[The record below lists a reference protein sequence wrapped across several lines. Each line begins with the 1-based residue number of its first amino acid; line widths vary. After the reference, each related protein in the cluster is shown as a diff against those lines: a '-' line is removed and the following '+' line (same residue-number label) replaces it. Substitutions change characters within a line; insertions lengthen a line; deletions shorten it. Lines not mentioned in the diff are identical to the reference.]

1 MPTETIVVVSLIVAV
16 FAAFSAALAFG
27 IVTSG
32 K

>member
-16 FAAFSAALAFG
+16 FAIFSATLTFG
-27 IVTSG
+27 IITSG